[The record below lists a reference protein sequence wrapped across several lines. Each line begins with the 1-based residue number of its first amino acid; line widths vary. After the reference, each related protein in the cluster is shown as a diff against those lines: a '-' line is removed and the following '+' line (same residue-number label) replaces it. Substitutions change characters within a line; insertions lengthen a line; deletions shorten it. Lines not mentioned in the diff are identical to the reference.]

1 MTKTIWLSGAVTALA
16 IAGCSQGTETP
27 ETPDTPAISSIATID
42 ADIEAFMAVAN
53 ERLVVSDAREADL
66 TGLVAALPEYAS
78 LTWASKSFD
87 ATSGAT
93 QFEDLAIGFGSEPQF
108 GLNFETAK
116 VWDLEPGLLTARL
129 SGERLSETGPV
140 FARMEAENVSYFG
153 VSQAMNTLVES
164 ILTGMDTELPEDMD
178 LAFDEFE
185 SNTDKLVMTG
195 VSLRPWELSVLTPEQ
210 VAEFGEEIPP
220 EAMDFIHLAQHL
232 IAVSRAVAIDKSLSL
247 GTVGRMKMRQPGADW
262 SADFSIGLVG
272 ADNVRG
278 FDVDAYVARDYRG
291 HQVSAYTQG
300 ALPGEVISMSGFPAG
315 FSMAQAESYG
325 ASKITGLR
333 LDKLMGYVTRS
344 EIPGMDERDLFSLGR
359 WDVSD
364 YEAQLNDKEI
374 LKAERAY
381 FNGDNFEWF
390 IPSDLSF
397 GINGATLNTGEL
409 TGFFQILFET
419 FMDEAATGEMS
430 ETEQAEMN
438 LVREGVQ
445 KAIDLLPEH
454 GLDTLP
460 FNADF
465 SAKWDAEG
473 GPTDFS
479 AVFDADG
486 FGKSAFE
493 LAISLPDYSALQA
506 AYEAEE
512 DDQESA
518 FEESFERAFAFRGA
532 RFKEEDKGGYDKLFA
547 YAHALGKEF
556 PDEGWGAMLG
566 NMEPAQLRTYLGT
579 MMRMGKAAAAEEFP
593 PAADWIEAYASYLE
607 SGGAFEF
614 ASNPPTPITKALID
628 SQDDRDPE
636 PDEIVE
642 IFGLTVTHTK

>member
-1 MTKTIWLSGAVTALA
+1 MTKTIWLSSALAALA
-16 IAGCSQGTETP
+16 ITGCSQATDTPNTP
-27 ETPDTPAISSIATID
+27 ETPEVSDLVGTVDFDS
-42 ADIEAFMAVAN
+42 FMAVAN
-53 ERLVVSDAREADL
+53 ESFVSSGASEADL
-66 TGLVAALPEYAS
+66 SGVVAALPDYAS

-87 ATSGAT
+87 AESGAT
-93 QFEDLAIGFGSEPQF
+93 QFEDLAIGFGTEPQF

-129 SGERLSETGPV
+129 SGERLSESGPI
-140 FARMEAENVSYFG
+140 FSRMEGENVSYFG
-153 VSQAMNTLVES
+153 VSQAMNMVVDS
-164 ILTGMDTELPEDMD
+164 ILTGMDAELPEGMD
-178 LAFDEFE
+178 LSFDEFE
-185 SNTDKLVMTG
+185 SNTDKLVLTG
-195 VSLRPWELSVLTPEQ
+195 VSLRPWELSVLTQEQ
-210 VAEFGEEIPP
+210 VAEFGEEVP
-220 EAMDFIHLAQHL
+220 EQAMDFIHLAQHL
-232 IAVSRAVAIDKSLSL
+232 IAVSRAVAMDKSVSM
-247 GTVGRMKMRQPGADW
+247 GTVGQMKMRQPGADW
-262 SADFSIGLVG
+262 SADFSIGFVG
-272 ADNVRG
+272 ADNVQG
-278 FDVDAYVARDYRG
+278 FDVDAYVARDYSG
-291 HQVSAYTQG
+291 TQTSAYTQST
-300 ALPGEVISMSGFPAG
+300 LPGEVISLSGFPAG
-315 FSMAQAESYG
+315 FTMAQAESYG
-325 ASKITGLR
+325 ASAITGLR
-333 LDKLMGYVTRS
+333 LDKLMGFVARS
-344 EIPGMDERDLFSLGR
+344 EIPSMDERDLFSLGR
-359 WDVSD
+359 WNVTD

-397 GINGATLNTGEL
+397 GVNGATLNTGEL

-419 FMDEAATGEMS
+419 FMDEAASGELG
-430 ETEQAEMN
+430 EDEQAEMD
-438 LVREGVQ
+438 LVREGVR

-460 FNADF
+460 FDADF
-465 SAKWDAEG
+465 SATWDADG

-493 LAISLPDYSALQA
+493 LAISLPDYSALKA

-512 DDQESA
+512 DDQETA
-518 FEESFERAFAFRGA
+518 FEESFERDFAFRGA

-566 NMEPAQLRTYLGT
+566 NMEPAQLRSYLGT
-579 MMRMGKAAAAEEFP
+579 MMRMGKTAAAEDFP

-607 SGGAFEF
+607 TGGSFEF
-614 ASNPPTPITKALID
+614 AANPPTPINAAFMERY
-628 SQDDRDPE
+628 DDEDPE
-636 PDEIVE
+636 PEEFVE